1 MDTFSTTYP
10 PRLRQSPL
18 DHIRGWATGIRDWLD
33 ARGRGAWIAA
43 MILAF
48 IFVWPVGLALL
59 AYMIWS
65 KRMSCHRHR
74 TDFRHGFRSETGNAA
89 FDAYRA
95 ETLRRLEQE
104 RDDFVAF
111 LNELRQAKDKA
122 EFDQFMARRQDL

>member
-1 MDTFSTTYP
+1 MSPLTASSLP
-10 PRLRQSPL
+10 QPRQSPL
-18 DHIRGWATGIRDWLD
+18 DHIRTWLTTARDWLD

-48 IFVWPVGLALL
+48 VFVWPLGFALL
-59 AYMIWS
+59 AYLIWS
-65 KRMSCHRHR
+65 KRMICTRH
-74 TDFRHGFRSETGNAA
+74 RHGFRSADTGNAA

-104 RDDFVAF
+104 RDEFLAF

-122 EFDQFMARRQDL
+122 EFDQFMARRRAS